1 MARRHGVKANIAAID
16 AQRTSHSI
24 AACGSGGD
32 AALAAAAGVPLSA
45 IHKGQCLGRR
55 MNDAVV
61 TKLATHFGVSA
72 ASLKQ

>member
-1 MARRHGVKANIAAID
+1 MGRRGGIKPNVSAIA

-45 IHKGQCLGRR
+45 IHKGQCLGQR

-61 TKLATHFGVSA
+61 NKLATYFGVSA
-72 ASLKQ
+72 ASLK